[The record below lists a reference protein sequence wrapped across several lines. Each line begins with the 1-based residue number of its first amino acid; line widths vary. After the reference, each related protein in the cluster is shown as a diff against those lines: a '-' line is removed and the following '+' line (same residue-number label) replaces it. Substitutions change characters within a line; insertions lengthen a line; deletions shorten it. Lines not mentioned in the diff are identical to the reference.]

1 MAGARSSQILAKLNT
16 SHITG
21 LASMMKY
28 FLNSKSLL
36 LLIALSLAIW
46 GYFVLLG
53 YIGDPRVADSSL
65 GSDEMHIWET
75 LLFSLSLF
83 SLLYLWGC
91 STVHCFK
98 NKSKLF
104 AVIIAFIWPLS
115 YLYSLYILGSNFRKI
130 DTR

>member
-1 MAGARSSQILAKLNT
+1 MADAHSPLILAKLNT
-16 SHITG
+16 PHFAG

-65 GSDEMHIWET
+65 DSDEMHIWLT
-75 LLFSLSLF
+75 RLP
-83 SLLYLWGC
+83 
-91 STVHCFK
+91 
-98 NKSKLF
+98 
-104 AVIIAFIWPLS
+104 I
-115 YLYSLYILGSNFRKI
+115 KI
-130 DTR
+130 

>member
-1 MAGARSSQILAKLNT
+1 MAGAPSSPILAKLNT
-16 SHITG
+16 FHIMG

-53 YIGDPRVADSSL
+53 YIGDPRVVDSSL
-65 GSDEMHIWET
+65 DSDEMHIWET

-91 STVHCFK
+91 SIVHCFK